1 MNSNLKLKTYIR
13 YRDRTACY
21 LFGFLILSLAAI
33 QGCSKTDDDQNSHKS
48 IILAHAM
55 HLTHPVSIAMEHM
68 AEQIEEYSG
77 GRLQIKIYP
86 TGQLGNERE
95 LLELIQIGA
104 IGMTKISAGSLE
116 NIVPEMRVFSLP
128 YLFRD
133 KEHMETVLWGEV
145 GNDLLDTGTRYRLKG
160 VAYYDAGSRSFY
172 TKDRI
177 IHTPEDLAGLKIR
190 VMPSAM
196 ATKLIRTF
204 GASPTPLAYGEL
216 YTAFQGG
223 IVDAAENNPPSFYT
237 SRHYEVC
244 NYYILNEHTAIPDV
258 LVLGTK
264 VWDSLS
270 EQERSW
276 LRQAIDDSVEL
287 QRVLWEESVQES
299 YRIVEEAGVEIIHPD
314 KEPFREKSLPLYD
327 EFRENNPELYKW
339 VERIRQVN

>member
-1 MNSNLKLKTYIR
+1 
-13 YRDRTACY
+13 
-21 LFGFLILSLAAI
+21 
-33 QGCSKTDDDQNSHKS
+33 
-48 IILAHAM
+48 
-55 HLTHPVSIAMEHM
+55 
-68 AEQIEEYSG
+68 
-77 GRLQIKIYP
+77 
-86 TGQLGNERE
+86 
-95 LLELIQIGA
+95 
-104 IGMTKISAGSLE
+104 MTKVSAGSLE

-133 KEHMETVLWGEV
+133 KEHMEAVLWGEV
-145 GNDLLDTGTRYRLKG
+145 GNELLDTGTRYLLKG

-172 TKDRI
+172 TRDRI
-177 IHTPEDLAGLKIR
+177 IHTPDDLTGMKIR

-196 ATKLIRTF
+196 ATKLIRTL

-244 NYYILNEHTAIPDV
+244 SYYILNEHTSIPDV

-264 VWDSLS
+264 VWHSLS
-270 EQERSW
+270 EQEREW
-276 LRQAIDDSVEL
+276 LQRAIDDSVEL
-287 QRVLWEESVQES
+287 QRVLWEESVEES

-314 KEPFREKSLPLYD
+314 KEPFRESSLPLYD

-339 VERIRQVN
+339 VERIRQVH